1 MVADKPGQLVVWT
14 DVDPAHEADFNRW
27 YDREHMAE
35 RVALPGFEWARRYRS
50 AGDRRRYLALYR
62 TTSLAAFTSPAYRQ
76 AYANQTVWSKRN
88 LARMVDPMRRV
99 CTVECQRGAGVGGA
113 VGVVSLT
120 TAVDPRMLEHLLG
133 NTMTVDGILGG
144 HLLMPDTALSTP
156 LPNEATADRRL
167 EPLLIL
173 ETTSEFAA
181 ERAAGMAA
189 RELEVPMDRVALL
202 SLMWELRATP
212 AAEEQAPA
220 AKGALG

>member
-35 RVALPGFEWARRYRS
+35 RVGLPGFEWARRYRS
-50 AGDRRRYLALYR
+50 AGGRRRYLALYR

-76 AYANQTVWSKRN
+76 AYANQTMWSKRN

-99 CTVECQRGAGVGGA
+99 CAVECKRGAGVGGA
-113 VGVVSLT
+113 IGVVSLT

-133 NTMTVDGILGG
+133 NTMTVDGVLGG

-156 LPNEATADRRL
+156 LPNEATEARLL
-167 EPLLIL
+167 EPFLIL

-189 RELEVPMDRVALL
+189 RELEVPMERVALL
-202 SLMWELRATP
+202 SLMWELRAAP